1 MKMNEIIRKRRLEKG
16 FTQEQLATCLG
27 VSAPA
32 VNKWEKG
39 SSYPDIVLL
48 PTLARLLGTDLNTLL
63 SFQEDLSEKE
73 ISIFMNEVADTVEKS
88 GFEAGYSVAME
99 KIKEFPSCDLLVVNL
114 ATLLAGSLMLK
125 GNKNNLNEKYQSK
138 IESLFQQAAQ
148 SDHIQIREQAQG
160 YLISKFMDRKDY
172 EQVQE
177 ILNKLPQKSFVDR
190 EQVQADL
197 FISQGELKK
206 AAKLTEERL
215 LSATTEIHAA
225 LMTLM
230 EIALKED
237 RIEDAEY
244 IANVDKQGAQ
254 LFDLWDYN
262 SYVAYSQFYAATK
275 NRVNYLKTLLPM
287 LKSLTKKWNIN
298 QSPLYRHIPAK
309 EPEKSFG
316 IQLKKILVQEIQRDV
331 DSDFIRENSNF
342 KEIIREVEREQND

>member
-88 GFEAGYSVAME
+88 GFEAGYSLTME

-114 ATLLAGSLMLK
+114 ATLLAGLLMLK
-125 GNKNNLNEKYQSK
+125 GNKNNSNKKYQSK

-172 EQVQE
+172 EQVQ
-177 ILNKLPQKSFVDR
+177 
-190 EQVQADL
+190 ADL
-197 FISQGELKK
+197 FIAQGELKK
-206 AAKLTEERL
+206 AAELTEEKL

-230 EIALKED
+230 EIALKEE

-254 LFDLWDYN
+254 LFDLWEYN
-262 SYVAYSQFYAATK
+262 FYVAHSQLYAATK
-275 NRVNYLKTLLPM
+275 NRVKYLKTLLPM

-298 QSPLYRHIPAK
+298 QSPLYRHIQAK
-309 EPEKSFG
+309 EPGKSFG
-316 IQLKKILVQEIQRDV
+316 IQLKKFLVQAIQRDE
-331 DSDFIRENSNF
+331 DSDFIRESG
-342 KEIIREVEREQND
+342 